1 MVRVLKRK
9 AIKNVALF
17 MAGFLLF
24 AQAVVAAQAC
34 TLTKPMAVHLLNSD
48 DPANDCEGV
57 LLGKRLCLAH
67 CVNADRASQ
76 AVDLHFLAVAPPVTE
91 VVSPVPSWPDVRAPV
106 SFSTVSAVGPPLQIL
121 FCSYQT

>member
-1 MVRVLKRK
+1 MIRILKRR

-34 TLTKPMAVHLLNSD
+34 TLTKPIAVHLLNSD

-67 CVNADRASQ
+67 CLHADRASQ

-91 VVSPVPSWPDVRAPV
+91 VVSPVPSWQDVRAPV
-106 SFSTVSAVGPPLQIL
+106 SFSSVSAVGPPLQIL

>member
-1 MVRVLKRK
+1 MIRILKRR

-34 TLTKPMAVHLLNSD
+34 TLVKPMAVHLLNND
-48 DPANDCEGV
+48 DPTQDCDGV
-57 LLGKRLCLAH
+57 LLGKR
-67 CVNADRASQ
+67 
-76 AVDLHFLAVAPPVTE
+76 HFLAVAPPVTE
-91 VVSPVPSWPDVRAPV
+91 VVSPVSSWQDVRAPV
-106 SFSTVSAVGPPLQIL
+106 SFSSVSAVGPPLQIL

>member
-1 MVRVLKRK
+1 MALKRRAVK
-9 AIKNVALF
+9 SIALF

-34 TLTKPMAVHLLNSD
+34 MLTKPMAVHLLNSD

-67 CVNADRASQ
+67 CVNANRASQ
-76 AVDLHFLAVAPPVTE
+76 AVDFHFLAVAPPVTE
-91 VVSPVPSWPDVRAPV
+91 VVSPLPSWQDVRAPV
-106 SFSTVSAVGPPLQIL
+106 LFSTVSAVGPPLQIL

>member
-1 MVRVLKRK
+1 MVRVLKRR

-34 TLTKPMAVHLLNSD
+34 MLTKPMAIHLLNSD
-48 DPANDCEGV
+48 DPAQDCDGV

-67 CVNADRASQ
+67 CVHADRANQ

-91 VVSPVPSWPDVRAPV
+91 VVSLVPSWQDVRAPV

>member
-1 MVRVLKRK
+1 MVRILKRR
-9 AIKNVALF
+9 AIKSVALF

-24 AQAVVAAQAC
+24 AQVVVAAQAC
-34 TLTKPMAVHLLNSD
+34 TLTKPMAVHLLNND

-67 CVNADRASQ
+67 CMHADRASQ

-91 VVSPVPSWPDVRAPV
+91 VVSPVHSWQDVRVPV